1 MQGLI
6 IYEISFSCFSETKIV
21 FYRCH
26 FSITLFTNL
35 LNLIIMLPY
44 RTEIRN
50 SPKEQ
55 TLKIYLNDISL
66 DQELKNI
73 LETIV
78 GVRLVEVQE
87 SVGRNRVEEN
97 VTVFRNEDTS
107 INVLKEK
114 VDTFL
119 DNYFKKLN

>member
-1 MQGLI
+1 MA
-6 IYEISFSCFSETKIV
+6 
-21 FYRCH
+21 
-26 FSITLFTNL
+26 LFVNF

-50 SPKEQ
+50 SPREQ
-55 TLKIYLNDISL
+55 TLKIYLKDISL

-73 LETIV
+73 VETIA

-87 SVGRNRVEEN
+87 SIGRNRVEEN
-97 VTVFRNEDTS
+97 VTVFRKEDIS

-119 DNYFKKLN
+119 DKYFKKVNNELN

>member
-1 MQGLI
+1 
-6 IYEISFSCFSETKIV
+6 
-21 FYRCH
+21 
-26 FSITLFTNL
+26 
-35 LNLIIMLPY
+35 MLPY